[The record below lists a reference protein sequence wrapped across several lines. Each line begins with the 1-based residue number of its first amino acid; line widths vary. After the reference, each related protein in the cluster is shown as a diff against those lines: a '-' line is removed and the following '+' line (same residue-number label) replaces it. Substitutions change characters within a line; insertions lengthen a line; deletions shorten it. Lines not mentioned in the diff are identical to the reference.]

1 MSIKIAISGGR
12 GFVGSQ
18 LASFF
23 KAKGDEVLIIPRIQ
37 ENTSELELSK
47 LFVGVEVVIN
57 LAGAPIVGRW
67 TKKYKK
73 ILFESRIITTRKI
86 VDALAMMETKPK
98 LLISASAV
106 GIYATDKEQ
115 TEGDFQMANDY
126 LGYICQNWENEANK
140 AIPFTRVA
148 IIRLGIVL
156 GKGGGALARMIP
168 LFKVGLGGKIASG
181 NQGFSWIHI
190 SDVANAIEYIIEN
203 QSLSGE
209 FNFTAPQVVD
219 NKTFTK
225 VLADISKRP
234 AFFIVPLFAL
244 KLIFGEGSIAVA
256 GGQFAPPD
264 RLLKEKF
271 NFTFPLLKAAL
282 KDVIS

>member
-1 MSIKIAISGGR
+1 MNIAISGAG
-12 GFVGSQ
+12 GFVGSH
-18 LASFF
+18 LSLFF
-23 KAKGDEVLIIPRIQ
+23 KAKGDQVLIIPRIQ
-37 ENTSELELSK
+37 ENTSEIELSK
-47 LFVGVEVVIN
+47 LFIGVHVIIN

-67 TKKYKK
+67 NPKYKK
-73 ILFESRIITTRKI
+73 ILFESRIATTRKI
-86 VDALAMMETKPK
+86 VDVIAMMEVKPT

-106 GIYATDKEQ
+106 GIYASEHEQ
-115 TEGDFQMANDY
+115 TESNFQLADDY
-126 LGYICQNWENEANK
+126 LGYICQNWENEAKK

-168 LFKVGLGGKIASG
+168 LFKAGLGGKIASG

-209 FNFTAPQVVD
+209 FNFAAPQVVD

-225 VLADISKRP
+225 VLASVLKRP
-234 AFFIVPLFAL
+234 AFFAVPLFAL
-244 KLIFGEGSIAVA
+244 RLIFGEGSIAVA

-271 NFTFPLLKAAL
+271 HFTFPRLNDAL
-282 KDVIS
+282 NDIIY